1 LAITLDE
8 HFILGFVNKA
18 QVERLLDRG
27 PDALV
32 SLNQAIRLLDDPLA
46 TMSLSESE
54 VKYIK
59 QSFENIRNPD
69 TVATVQEAI
78 KKLELMME

>member
-1 LAITLDE
+1 
-8 HFILGFVNKA
+8 VNKA

-32 SLNQAIRLLDDPLA
+32 SLNQAIRLLNDPLA
-46 TMSLSESE
+46 TMSLSTSE

-59 QSFENIRNPD
+59 QNIENIRNPD
-69 TVATVQEAI
+69 TLATVQEAI

>member
-1 LAITLDE
+1 
-8 HFILGFVNKA
+8 
-18 QVERLLDRG
+18 
-27 PDALV
+27 V

-59 QSFENIRNPD
+59 QSVENFINDDILR
-69 TVATVQEAI
+69 TVQNVN
-78 KKLELMME
+78 KKLEFMME